1 MAAKILQ
8 KVLYKELEPV
18 IIDEKLIKQTV
29 VDQFNAKYKYE
40 ALRLAKLVELDLSV
54 VTKIS
59 LEMSSECKTVIN

>member
-1 MAAKILQ
+1 MAAKIVQ

-29 VDQFNAKYKYE
+29 ADQFKAKYKYE

-59 LEMSSECKTVIN
+59 LEMSSE